1 LSELPRLSTSRALI
15 FYGVLLGG
23 ALLWGALRGD
33 VNIFVLERL
42 TDDAPRPDLLV
53 RVGLGVGIGLAF
65 VILARVLV
73 GFRWSQRLGEQMRK
87 LLGPLSLTDVT
98 LLAIASSVAEEAFF
112 RGAMQP
118 QLGVVVA
125 SIVFGLMHI
134 GPGKAFWPWTLWAV
148 VSGFALGYVTE
159 YTGDIL
165 AATLAHF
172 TVNYF
177 NLWQISR
184 GELG

>member
-1 LSELPRLSTSRALI
+1 MSELPRLSPSRALI
-15 FYGVLLGG
+15 FYGLLLGG
-23 ALLWGALRGD
+23 ALLWGSLRGD
-33 VNIFVLERL
+33 INVFVLER
-42 TDDAPRPDLLV
+42 TAGEPRPDLLI
-53 RVGLGVGIGLAF
+53 RVGLGVGIGLGF
-65 VILARVLV
+65 VLLARLLV
-73 GFRWSQRLGEQMRK
+73 GFKWSRRLGEEMRK
-87 LLGPLSLTDVT
+87 LLGDLSLRDVT
-98 LLAIASSVAEEAFF
+98 ILAIASSVAEEAFF

-118 QLGVVVA
+118 QLGVVAA

-134 GPGKAFWPWTLWAV
+134 GPGRAFWPWTLWALI
-148 VSGFALGYVTE
+148 SGFALGYVTE

-184 GELG
+184 GDLG